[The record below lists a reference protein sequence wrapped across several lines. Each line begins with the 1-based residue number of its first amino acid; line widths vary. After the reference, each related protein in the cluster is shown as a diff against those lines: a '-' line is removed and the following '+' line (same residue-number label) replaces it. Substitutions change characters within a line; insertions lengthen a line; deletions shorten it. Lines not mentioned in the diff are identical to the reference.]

1 MSLLLRA
8 RIDRKATS
16 GIIEWCRARVHIDHG
31 ACDFVVGSAYPGCAT
46 AAKGAGVHRLKSTVS
61 WVQNAV
67 KQFVLYL
74 MEVLGV

>member
-16 GIIEWCRARVHIDHG
+16 GIIEWCRVRVHIDHG
-31 ACDFVVGSAYPGCAT
+31 ACDFDVGSAYPGCAT

>member
-8 RIDRKATS
+8 GIDRKATS
-16 GIIEWCRARVHIDHG
+16 GIIEWCRVRVHIDHG

-46 AAKGAGVHRLKSTVS
+46 APKGAGVHRLKSTVS
-61 WVQNAV
+61 WVENAV